1 MLSDRF
7 RSMWTFYQFLDGVLK
22 HLGDGPL
29 QYRYDFQGLHRRV
42 QQLVHLIGVDPDPS
56 SLPEL
61 EKIERELDRIHR
73 ELSRIDSGY
82 PPSVLRRFFD
92 HIKSQDEKV
101 LTALTKFYM
110 LHRRF
115 EQDTL
120 DKLDILC
127 TRLAEVGSEGETAIP
142 RQPEELLRVFT
153 KLAEFADLPSL
164 PAAEMDPLEAAITSI
179 REELRSIREYDELIS
194 SQVYDR
200 YRRLKQRLGKNV
212 LQPRLLSAATLTNIA
227 AKNVFQKLARSEEQE
242 VMRNT
247 ARIHDIE
254 AYIGQH
260 PELADEGLRGQL
272 EEFRHF
278 QSRFEA
284 ARQTDNVKRD
294 DITELI
300 RSMREVMARFEA
312 TAQTSDESTR
322 AADHGSAE
330 GLAAGHVGSRREP
343 VSLTEI
349 LAPDPLLSESLHK
362 IMSALELVIWDRPPE
377 QVMQAP
383 EVRGLDLEQWEIT
396 AYRWLSENSSE
407 ADSPTGELHRFL
419 LTSAALRLKMVGE
432 SSTMAGLENSD
443 DADRLFEVLERSA
456 QSLERAGDVDRRFQ
470 WYIEDMVFR
479 GDSRN
484 LEKVY
489 RSRFRFLHVYSGLW
503 LDHQRN
509 GGLTPL

>member
-1 MLSDRF
+1 
-7 RSMWTFYQFLDGVLK
+7 V
-22 HLGDGPL
+22 
-29 QYRYDFQGLHRRV
+29 
-42 QQLVHLIGVDPDPS
+42 IGVEPDS
-56 SLPEL
+56 TALPEL
-61 EKIERELDRIHR
+61 DKIERELDRIHR

-101 LTALTKFYM
+101 LTALTKFYL

-127 TRLAEVGSEGETAIP
+127 TRLAEVGSESDTAVP
-142 RQPEELLRVFT
+142 RQPQELDRVFT
-153 KLAEFADLPSL
+153 KLAEFAELPAL
-164 PAAEMDPLEAAITSI
+164 PAAELAPLEEAITSI
-179 REELRSIREYDELIS
+179 RGELQAIREYDELVS

-212 LQPRLLSAATLTNIA
+212 LQPRLLSAVAVTNIA
-227 AKNVFQKLARSEEQE
+227 AKNAFQKLARAEEQE

-247 ARIHDIE
+247 ARIRDIE
-254 AYIGQH
+254 TYVGQH
-260 PELADEGLRGQL
+260 PELANAGLRGQL

-284 ARQTDNVKRD
+284 ARQTGNVKRD
-294 DITELI
+294 DLTELV

-312 TAQTSDESTR
+312 AAHPPDESARAIDGSAVDR
-322 AADHGSAE
+322 AARDIETA
-330 GLAAGHVGSRREP
+330 RDT

-349 LAPDPLLSESLHK
+349 LPPDPLLSESLHK
-362 IMSALELVIWDRPPE
+362 IMFALELVIWDRLPE
-377 QVMQAP
+377 QVLQAA
-383 EVRGLDLEQWEIT
+383 EVQGLDLEPWEIT

-419 LTSAALRLKMVGE
+419 LTSAALRLKME
-432 SSTMAGLENSD
+432 EERSTIASLEEAD
-443 DADRLFEVLERSA
+443 DADGLFEVLEGSA

-484 LEKVY
+484 LERVY